1 MYDGIEKRK
10 HTQVLP
16 ECEERSKN
24 IFNALSRIENKICSH
39 IREGETP
46 KTGFRDRL
54 IVLEQTVDTLK
65 KSYWKTALVAG
76 LVGGLLGKLTPEVFN
91 FLIRIA
97 LAGVK

>member
-24 IFNALSRIENKICSH
+24 IIESLSRIENKICNH

-46 KTGFRDRL
+46 KTGFRDRF
-54 IVLEQTVDTLK
+54 IVLEQIVNTLK

-91 FLIRIA
+91 ALIKIV
-97 LAGVK
+97 LAGN